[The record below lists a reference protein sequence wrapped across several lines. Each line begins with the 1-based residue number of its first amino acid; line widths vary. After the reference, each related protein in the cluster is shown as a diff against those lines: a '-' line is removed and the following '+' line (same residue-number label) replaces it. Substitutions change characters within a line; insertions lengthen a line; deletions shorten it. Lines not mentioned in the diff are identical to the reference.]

1 MKFEPQ
7 LLWQVYLDT
16 IITVQIFFLFFK
28 PPPRADPKAH
38 SHKKKIRGR
47 KNKRNWA
54 ITSMGTAT
62 KRNERACHHRADT
75 CIRDKLQ
82 IFHRMLV
89 FRWSIMMGFLG
100 LQNGLAADHVWHDFY
115 RTITGM
121 PTRLTTLE
129 LKTVLSARLSS
140 YISQQHGKLEPI
152 PNPLYNLSHC
162 SPKLQ
167 EAPIQQSVSG
177 YNPVYM
183 PPTKIFFLMY

>member
-16 IITVQIFFLFFK
+16 IITVPIFFFFLNHPHVQTQK
-28 PPPRADPKAH
+28 LIAT
-38 SHKKKIRGR
+38 KKIRGR

-115 RTITGM
+115 STITGIIWADAKFANKIDYAGTQNCTICSVIILHLST
-121 PTRLTTLE
+121 TRKIGTNTKPIIQSLPLFPQATRGAN
-129 LKTVLSARLSS
+129 SAISLRL
-140 YISQQHGKLEPI
+140 
-152 PNPLYNLSHC
+152 
-162 SPKLQ
+162 
-167 EAPIQQSVSG
+167 
-177 YNPVYM
+177 
-183 PPTKIFFLMY
+183 